1 MERQMNYRF
10 LINIMIVFTL
20 LVGQVSIES
29 TPKSF
34 SLEQSVEI
42 ETQILPAFDIQ
53 KFIEEDEMERTSS
66 QQKPYRF
73 ANPISVDFN
82 MNTHGTW
89 NINDDGS
96 SIWQFSIESPGA
108 HSLNLIYDRFN
119 IPEGAEFFVYSEDRE
134 MVLGAFTN
142 YNHKPHG
149 GFSTAPVVGDV
160 IILEYNEPASPEFSG
175 EISIDIVA
183 HDYRDVFFNEERGY
197 GDSGSCNNNV
207 NCAVGDDWRDEIRSV
222 AMILTSGGSR
232 LCTGSLVNNTS
243 QDLAP
248 YFLTANHC
256 LGGNNSW
263 IFMFNYESPSCNNQN
278 GPTNMTVSGSSL
290 LANSSTSDFALL
302 LLNETPPESYNVH
315 YAGWDVSGSTPSI
328 PVGIH
333 HPSGDIK
340 KISFDYNNAS
350 NSGNYWDVNNWEDGT
365 TEPGSSGSPLF
376 DGVTQRIIGQLYGG
390 TASCTS
396 ITYDTYGKTSTSW
409 NLGMSNY
416 LDPNNTGASF
426 INGIDAID
434 LPDPELSYNASDLI
448 FDLSDGDTDVSSINI
463 SNTGEDESILTY
475 SLKISQFE
483 NPMGG
488 PDIEENYWSDSDNE
502 TAIDANWIDITDTGT
517 LYSFPTNDASGESIQ
532 LGFDFPFYGETYNEC
547 IINPNG
553 WIGFGDDNTEWDNGS
568 IPSTSA
574 PRASIMGFWD
584 DLNPSNDNCTNSCS
598 GDVYYHTNEDRMV
611 VWFDN
616 VSHWPNYFDNSVY
629 SFQIVIHATGEIN
642 INYGT
647 MIGDVNSATVGIQNA
662 AGNSG
667 LQMAYNSSYIHEDLT
682 TIIKKAP
689 GWVGLNELN
698 NYELSGDLLEGNSD
712 EINIIAQNNGLLD
725 GVYNAYLNISS
736 NASESISLLIELIS
750 EDNSLTGDIN
760 DDAVV
765 NVLDAIQIVNIAL
778 GTQSLDLAADL
789 NEDGVVNVL
798 DVVQVVNIIL
808 EG

>member
-1 MERQMNYRF
+1 MNYRF

-34 SLEQSVEI
+34 SLEQSVDI

-96 SIWQFSIESPGA
+96 SIWQFRIESPGA

-568 IPSTSA
+568 VPSTSA

-629 SFQIVIHATGEIN
+629 SFQIVIYATGEIN

-647 MIGDVNSATVGIQNA
+647 MIGEVNSATVGIQNA

-689 GWVGLNELN
+689 EWVGLNELN

-750 EDNSLTGDIN
+750 ESNSLTGDIN

>member
-1 MERQMNYRF
+1 MNYRF

-315 YAGWDVSGSTPSI
+315 YAGWDISGSTPSI

-463 SNTGEDESILTY
+463 SNTGENESILTY

-568 IPSTSA
+568 VPSTSA

-667 LQMAYNSSYIHEDLT
+667 LQMAYNSSYVHEDLT

-689 GWVGLNELN
+689 EWVGLNELN

-750 EDNSLTGDIN
+750 EGNSLTGDIN

>member
-1 MERQMNYRF
+1 MNYRF

-34 SLEQSVEI
+34 SLEQSVDI

-96 SIWQFSIESPGA
+96 SIWQFRIESPGA

-568 IPSTSA
+568 VPSTSA

-629 SFQIVIHATGEIN
+629 SFQIVIYATGEIN

-689 GWVGLNELN
+689 EWVGLNELN

-750 EDNSLTGDIN
+750 ESNSLTGDIN

>member
-1 MERQMNYRF
+1 MNYRF

-34 SLEQSVEI
+34 SLEQSVDI

-568 IPSTSA
+568 VPSTSA

-629 SFQIVIHATGEIN
+629 SFQIVIYATGEIN

-647 MIGDVNSATVGIQNA
+647 MIGEVNSATVGIQNA

-689 GWVGLNELN
+689 EWVGLNELN

-750 EDNSLTGDIN
+750 ESNSLTGDIN

>member
-1 MERQMNYRF
+1 MNYRF

-34 SLEQSVEI
+34 SLEQSVDI

-96 SIWQFSIESPGA
+96 SIWQFRIESPGA
-108 HSLNLIYDRFN
+108 HSLNVIYDRFN

-315 YAGWDVSGSTPSI
+315 YAGWDISGSTPSI

-553 WIGFGDDNTEWDNGS
+553 WIGFGDDNTEWDNS
-568 IPSTSA
+568 SVPSTSA

-598 GDVYYHTNEDRMV
+598 GNVYYHTNEDRMV
-611 VWFDN
+611 IWFDN
-616 VSHWPNYFDNSVY
+616 VSHWPNYFDNSIY
-629 SFQIVIHATGEIN
+629 SFQIVIYATGEIN

-667 LQMAYNSSYIHEDLT
+667 LQMAYNSSYVHEDLT

-698 NYELSGDLLEGNSD
+698 NYELSGDLLEGSSD

>member
-1 MERQMNYRF
+1 MNYRF

-34 SLEQSVEI
+34 SLEQSVDI

-53 KFIEEDEMERTSS
+53 KFIEEDEMEKTSS

-315 YAGWDVSGSTPSI
+315 YAGWDVSGSTPST

-434 LPDPELSYNASDLI
+434 LPNPELSYNASDLI

-502 TAIDANWIDITDTGT
+502 TAIDASWIDISDTGT
-517 LYSFPTNDASGESIQ
+517 LYSFPTNDASGEFIQ

-553 WIGFGDDNTEWDNGS
+553 WIGFGDDNTEWDNS
-568 IPSTSA
+568 SVPSTSA

-598 GDVYYHTNEDRMV
+598 GNVYYHTNEDRMV

-647 MIGDVNSATVGIQNA
+647 MIGEVNSATVGIQNA

-750 EDNSLTGDIN
+750 EGNSLTGDIN

>member
-1 MERQMNYRF
+1 MNYRF

-34 SLEQSVEI
+34 SLEQSVDI

-96 SIWQFSIESPGA
+96 SIWQFRIESPGA

-149 GFSTAPVVGDV
+149 GFSTAPIVGDA

-315 YAGWDVSGSTPSI
+315 YAGWDISGSTPSI

-463 SNTGEDESILTY
+463 SNTGEEESILTY

-553 WIGFGDDNTEWDNGS
+553 WIGFGDDNTEWDNS
-568 IPSTSA
+568 SVPSTSA

-584 DLNPSNDNCTNSCS
+584 DLNPANDNCTNSCS

-611 VWFDN
+611 IWFDN

-647 MIGDVNSATVGIQNA
+647 MIGEVNSATVGIQNA

-667 LQMAYNSSYIHEDLT
+667 LQMAYNSSYVHEDLT

-689 GWVGLNELN
+689 EWVGLNELN

-750 EDNSLTGDIN
+750 EGNSLTGDIN

>member
-1 MERQMNYRF
+1 MNYRF

-34 SLEQSVEI
+34 SLEQSVDI

-568 IPSTSA
+568 VPSTSA

-629 SFQIVIHATGEIN
+629 SFQIVIYATGEIN

-662 AGNSG
+662 VGNSG

-689 GWVGLNELN
+689 EWVGLNELN

-750 EDNSLTGDIN
+750 DGNSLTGDIN

>member
-1 MERQMNYRF
+1 MNYRF

-568 IPSTSA
+568 VPSTSA

-667 LQMAYNSSYIHEDLT
+667 LQMAYNSSYVHEDLT

-689 GWVGLNELN
+689 EWVGLNELN

-750 EDNSLTGDIN
+750 EGNSLTGDIN

>member
-1 MERQMNYRF
+1 MNYRF

-34 SLEQSVEI
+34 SLEQSVDI

-82 MNTHGTW
+82 INTHGTW

-96 SIWQFSIESPGA
+96 SIWQFRIESPGA

-315 YAGWDVSGSTPSI
+315 YAGWDISGSTPST

-568 IPSTSA
+568 VPSTSA

-667 LQMAYNSSYIHEDLT
+667 LQMAYNSSYVHEDLT

-689 GWVGLNELN
+689 EWVGLNELN
-698 NYELSGDLLEGNSD
+698 NYELSGDLLEGSSD

>member
-1 MERQMNYRF
+1 MNYRL

-34 SLEQSVEI
+34 SLEQSI
-42 ETQILPAFDIQ
+42 DIPTQILPTFDIQ
-53 KFIEEDEMERTSS
+53 KFIDEDEVERTSS
-66 QQKPYRF
+66 EQKPYRF

-82 MNTHGTW
+82 MNTNGTW
-89 NINDDGS
+89 SIDNDGS
-96 SIWQFSIESPGA
+96 SVWQLRIESPGA

-119 IPEGAEFFVYSEDRE
+119 IPEGAEFFVYSDDKE

-149 GFSTAPVVGDV
+149 GFSTAPVIGDA
-160 IILEYNEPASPEFSG
+160 IILEYNEPAFPEFSG

-183 HDYRDVFFNEERGY
+183 HDYRNVFFNEERGY

-207 NCAVGDDWRDEIRSV
+207 NCAVGDDWSDEIRSV

-243 QDLAP
+243 QDLSP

-290 LANSSTSDFALL
+290 LANSSSSDFALL
-302 LLNETPPESYNVH
+302 LLNETPPENYNVH

-448 FDLSDGDTDVSSINI
+448 FDLNDGDTDVSSIDI

-488 PDIEENYWSDSDNE
+488 PDVNENYWSDSDNE
-502 TAIDANWIDITDTGT
+502 TAIDPNWIDISDVGT
-517 LYSFPTNDASGESIQ
+517 LYSFPTNDASGGSIQ

-553 WIGFGDDNTEWDNGS
+553 WVGFGDDNTQWDNAS

-574 PRASIMGFWD
+574 PRSSIMGFWD
-584 DLNPSNDNCTNSCS
+584 DLNPANDNCTNSCS
-598 GDVYYHTNEDRMV
+598 GDVYFHTNQDRMV

-629 SFQIVIHATGEIN
+629 SFQIVMYATGEIN

-647 MIGDVNSATVGIQNA
+647 MSGDLNSATVGIQNST
-662 AGNSG
+662 GDSG
-667 LQMAYNSSYIHEDLT
+667 LQMAYNSAYIQEQLT

-689 GWVGLNELN
+689 VWVGLNELN
-698 NYELSGDLLEGNSD
+698 NYEISGELLEGNSD
-712 EINIIAQNNGLLD
+712 EINIISQNDGLLD

-736 NASESISLLIELIS
+736 NASESISLLIELVS
-750 EDNSLTGDIN
+750 AGNSLTGDIN
-760 DDAVV
+760 DDSVV
-765 NVLDAIQIVNIAL
+765 NVLDVIQIVNIAL
-778 GTQSLDLAADL
+778 GSQELDLAADL

>member
-1 MERQMNYRF
+1 MNYRF

-568 IPSTSA
+568 VPSTSA

-629 SFQIVIHATGEIN
+629 SFQIVIYATGEIN

-647 MIGDVNSATVGIQNA
+647 MIGEVNSATVGIQNA

-667 LQMAYNSSYIHEDLT
+667 FQMAYNSSYVHEDLT

-689 GWVGLNELN
+689 EWVGLNELN

-750 EDNSLTGDIN
+750 ESNSLTGDIN

>member
-1 MERQMNYRF
+1 MNYRF

-34 SLEQSVEI
+34 SLEQSVDI

-66 QQKPYRF
+66 EQKPYRF

-96 SIWQFSIESPGA
+96 SIWQFRIESPGA

-149 GFSTAPVVGDV
+149 GFSTAPVVGDAV
-160 IILEYNEPASPEFSG
+160 ILEYNEPASPEFSG

-553 WIGFGDDNTEWDNGS
+553 WVGFGDDNTEWDNGS
-568 IPSTSA
+568 VPSTSA

-584 DLNPSNDNCTNSCS
+584 DLNPSNDNCSNSCS

-629 SFQIVIHATGEIN
+629 SFQIVIYATGEIN

-689 GWVGLNELN
+689 EWVGLNELN

-750 EDNSLTGDIN
+750 DGNSLTGDIN

>member
-1 MERQMNYRF
+1 MNYRF

-34 SLEQSVEI
+34 SLEQSVDI

-568 IPSTSA
+568 VPSTSA

-629 SFQIVIHATGEIN
+629 SFQIVIYATGEIN

-689 GWVGLNELN
+689 EWVGLNELN

-750 EDNSLTGDIN
+750 ESNSLTGDIN

>member
-568 IPSTSA
+568 VPSTSA

-667 LQMAYNSSYIHEDLT
+667 LQMAYNSSYVHEDLT

-689 GWVGLNELN
+689 EWVGLNELN

-750 EDNSLTGDIN
+750 EGNSLTGDIN

>member
-315 YAGWDVSGSTPSI
+315 YAGWDISGSTPSI

-553 WIGFGDDNTEWDNGS
+553 WVGFGDDNTEWDNGP

-584 DLNPSNDNCTNSCS
+584 DLNPANDNCSNSCS

-667 LQMAYNSSYIHEDLT
+667 LQMAYNSSYVHEDLT

-689 GWVGLNELN
+689 EWVGLNELN
-698 NYELSGDLLEGNSD
+698 NYELSGDLLEGSSD

-750 EDNSLTGDIN
+750 ESNSLTGDIN

>member
-1 MERQMNYRF
+1 MNYRF

-34 SLEQSVEI
+34 SLEQSIEI

-463 SNTGEDESILTY
+463 SNTGENESILTY

-553 WIGFGDDNTEWDNGS
+553 WVGFGDDNTEWDNGP

-584 DLNPSNDNCTNSCS
+584 DLNPANDNCSNSCS

-667 LQMAYNSSYIHEDLT
+667 LQMAYNSSYVHEDLT

-689 GWVGLNELN
+689 EWVGLNELN

-725 GVYNAYLNISS
+725 GIYNAYLNISS

-750 EDNSLTGDIN
+750 DGNNLTGDIN

>member
-1 MERQMNYRF
+1 MNYRF

-34 SLEQSVEI
+34 SLEQSVDI

-66 QQKPYRF
+66 EQKPYRF

-96 SIWQFSIESPGA
+96 SIWQFRIESPGA

-149 GFSTAPVVGDV
+149 GFSTAPIVGDA

-463 SNTGEDESILTY
+463 SNTGEEESILTY

-568 IPSTSA
+568 VPSTSA

-584 DLNPSNDNCTNSCS
+584 DLNPANDNCTNSCS

-647 MIGDVNSATVGIQNA
+647 MIGEVNSATVGIQNA

-689 GWVGLNELN
+689 EWVGLNELN

-750 EDNSLTGDIN
+750 EGNSLTGDIN

>member
-1 MERQMNYRF
+1 MCIR
-10 LINIMIVFTL
+10 
-20 LVGQVSIES
+20 
-29 TPKSF
+29 
-34 SLEQSVEI
+34 
-42 ETQILPAFDIQ
+42 
-53 KFIEEDEMERTSS
+53 
-66 QQKPYRF
+66 
-73 ANPISVDFN
+73 
-82 MNTHGTW
+82 
-89 NINDDGS
+89 
-96 SIWQFSIESPGA
+96 
-108 HSLNLIYDRFN
+108 DR
-119 IPEGAEFFVYSEDRE
+119 
-134 MVLGAFTN
+134 
-142 YNHKPHG
+142 
-149 GFSTAPVVGDV
+149 
-160 IILEYNEPASPEFSG
+160 
-175 EISIDIVA
+175 ISIDIVA

-243 QDLAP
+243 QDLSP

-290 LANSSTSDFALL
+290 LANSSSSDFALL
-302 LLNETPPESYNVH
+302 LLNETPPENYNVH

-365 TEPGSSGSPLF
+365 TVPGSSGSPLF

-448 FDLSDGDTDVSSINI
+448 FDLNDGDTDVSSIDI

-488 PDIEENYWSDSDNE
+488 PDVNENYWSDSDNE
-502 TAIDANWIDITDTGT
+502 TDIDPNWIDISDVGT
-517 LYSFPTNDASGESIQ
+517 LYSFPTNDTSGESIQ

-553 WIGFGDDNTEWDNGS
+553 WVGFGDDNTEWDNGS

-574 PRASIMGFWD
+574 PRSSIMGFWD
-584 DLNPSNDNCTNSCS
+584 DLNPTNDNCTNSCS
-598 GDVYYHTNEDRMV
+598 GDVYYHTNQDRMV

-616 VSHWPNYFDNSVY
+616 VSHWPNYFDNSIY
-629 SFQIVIHATGEIN
+629 SFQIVMHATGEIN

-647 MIGDVNSATVGIQNA
+647 MIGDVNSATVGVQNST
-662 AGNSG
+662 GNSG
-667 LQMAYNSSYIHEDLT
+667 LQMAYNSAYIHEDLT

-689 GWVGLNELN
+689 EWVGLNELN
-698 NYELSGDLLEGNSD
+698 NYEVSWELIEGNSD

-750 EDNSLTGDIN
+750 EGNSLAGDIN
-760 DDAVV
+760 DDSVV
-765 NVLDAIQIVNIAL
+765 NVLDVIQIVNIAL
-778 GTQSLDLAADL
+778 GSQELDLAADL

>member
-1 MERQMNYRF
+1 MNYRL

-34 SLEQSVEI
+34 SLEQSI
-42 ETQILPAFDIQ
+42 DIPTQILPTFDIQ
-53 KFIEEDEMERTSS
+53 KFIDEDEVERTSS
-66 QQKPYRF
+66 EQKPYRF

-82 MNTHGTW
+82 MNTNGTW
-89 NINDDGS
+89 SIDNDGS
-96 SIWQFSIESPGA
+96 SVWQLRIESPGA

-119 IPEGAEFFVYSEDRE
+119 IPEGAEFFVYSDDKE

-149 GFSTAPVVGDV
+149 GFSTAPVIGDA
-160 IILEYNEPASPEFSG
+160 IILEYNEPAFPEFSG

-183 HDYRDVFFNEERGY
+183 HDYRNVFFNEERGY

-207 NCAVGDDWRDEIRSV
+207 NCAVGDDWSDEIRSV

-243 QDLAP
+243 QDLSP

-290 LANSSTSDFALL
+290 LANSSSSDFALL
-302 LLNETPPESYNVH
+302 LLNETPPENYNVH

-448 FDLSDGDTDVSSINI
+448 FDLNDGDTDVSSIDI

-488 PDIEENYWSDSDNE
+488 PDVNENYWSDSDNE
-502 TAIDANWIDITDTGT
+502 TAIDPNWIDISDVGT
-517 LYSFPTNDASGESIQ
+517 LYSFPTNDASGGSIQ

-553 WIGFGDDNTEWDNGS
+553 WVGFGDDNTEWDNSS

-574 PRASIMGFWD
+574 PRSSIMGFWD
-584 DLNPSNDNCTNSCS
+584 DLNPANDNCTNSCS
-598 GDVYYHTNEDRMV
+598 GDVYFHTNQDRMV

-629 SFQIVIHATGEIN
+629 SFQIVMYATGEIN

-647 MIGDVNSATVGIQNA
+647 MSGDLNSATVGIQNST
-662 AGNSG
+662 GDSG
-667 LQMAYNSSYIHEDLT
+667 LQMAYNSAYIQEQLT

-689 GWVGLNELN
+689 VWVGLNELN
-698 NYELSGDLLEGNSD
+698 NYEISGELLEGNSD
-712 EINIIAQNNGLLD
+712 EINIISQNDGLLD

-736 NASESISLLIELIS
+736 NASESISLLIELVS
-750 EDNSLTGDIN
+750 AGNSLTGDIN
-760 DDAVV
+760 DDSVV
-765 NVLDAIQIVNIAL
+765 NVLDVIQIVNIAL
-778 GTQSLDLAADL
+778 GSQELDLAADL

>member
-1 MERQMNYRF
+1 MNYRF

-315 YAGWDVSGSTPSI
+315 YAGWDISGSTPSI

-568 IPSTSA
+568 VPSTSA

-667 LQMAYNSSYIHEDLT
+667 LQMAYNSSYVHEDLT

-689 GWVGLNELN
+689 EWVGLNELN

-750 EDNSLTGDIN
+750 EGNSLTGDIN

>member
-96 SIWQFSIESPGA
+96 SIWQFRIESPGA

-315 YAGWDVSGSTPSI
+315 YAGWDISGSTPSI

-376 DGVTQRIIGQLYGG
+376 DGVSQRIIGQLYGG

-568 IPSTSA
+568 VPSTSA

-667 LQMAYNSSYIHEDLT
+667 LQMAYNSSYVHEDLT

-689 GWVGLNELN
+689 EWVGLNELN

>member
-1 MERQMNYRF
+1 MNYRF

-34 SLEQSVEI
+34 SLEQSVDI

-96 SIWQFSIESPGA
+96 SIWQFRIESPGA

-149 GFSTAPVVGDV
+149 GFSTAPIVGDA

-463 SNTGEDESILTY
+463 SNTGEEESILTY

-568 IPSTSA
+568 VPSTSA

-647 MIGDVNSATVGIQNA
+647 MIGEVNSATVGIQNA

-689 GWVGLNELN
+689 EWVGLNELN

-750 EDNSLTGDIN
+750 EGNSLTGDIN

>member
-1 MERQMNYRF
+1 MNYRF

-568 IPSTSA
+568 VPSTSA

-629 SFQIVIHATGEIN
+629 SFQIVIYATGEIN

-689 GWVGLNELN
+689 EWVGLNELN
-698 NYELSGDLLEGNSD
+698 NYELSGDLLEGSSD

-750 EDNSLTGDIN
+750 ESNSLTGDIN

>member
-1 MERQMNYRF
+1 M
-10 LINIMIVFTL
+10 
-20 LVGQVSIES
+20 GS
-29 TPKSF
+29 
-34 SLEQSVEI
+34 
-42 ETQILPAFDIQ
+42 
-53 KFIEEDEMERTSS
+53 EMCIR
-66 QQKPYRF
+66 
-73 ANPISVDFN
+73 
-82 MNTHGTW
+82 
-89 NINDDGS
+89 
-96 SIWQFSIESPGA
+96 
-108 HSLNLIYDRFN
+108 DR
-119 IPEGAEFFVYSEDRE
+119 
-134 MVLGAFTN
+134 
-142 YNHKPHG
+142 
-149 GFSTAPVVGDV
+149 
-160 IILEYNEPASPEFSG
+160 EYNEPAFPEFSG

-243 QDLAP
+243 QDLSP

-290 LANSSTSDFALL
+290 LANSSSSDFALL
-302 LLNETPPESYNVH
+302 LLNETPPENYNVH

-448 FDLSDGDTDVSSINI
+448 FDLNDGDTDVSSIDI

-488 PDIEENYWSDSDNE
+488 PDVNENYWSDSDNE
-502 TAIDANWIDITDTGT
+502 TDIDPNWIDISDVGT
-517 LYSFPTNDASGESIQ
+517 LYSFPTNDTSGESIQ

-553 WIGFGDDNTEWDNGS
+553 WVGFGDDNTEWDNGS

-574 PRASIMGFWD
+574 PRSSIMGFWD
-584 DLNPSNDNCTNSCS
+584 DLNPTNDNCTNSCS
-598 GDVYYHTNEDRMV
+598 GDVYYHTNQDRMV

-616 VSHWPNYFDNSVY
+616 VSHWPNYFDNSIY
-629 SFQIVIHATGEIN
+629 SFQIVMHATGEIN

-647 MIGDVNSATVGIQNA
+647 MIGDVNSATVGVQNST
-662 AGNSG
+662 GNSG
-667 LQMAYNSSYIHEDLT
+667 LQMAYNSAYIHEDLT

-689 GWVGLNELN
+689 AWVGLNELN
-698 NYELSGDLLEGNSD
+698 NYEVSGELIEGNSD
-712 EINIIAQNNGLLD
+712 EINIFAQNNGLLD

-736 NASESISLLIELIS
+736 NASESISLMIELIS
-750 EDNSLTGDIN
+750 EGNSLAGDIN
-760 DDAVV
+760 DDSVV
-765 NVLDAIQIVNIAL
+765 NVLDVIQIVNIAL
-778 GTQSLDLAADL
+778 GSQELDLAADL

>member
-34 SLEQSVEI
+34 SLEQSVDI

-96 SIWQFSIESPGA
+96 SIWQFRIESPGA
-108 HSLNLIYDRFN
+108 HSLNVIYDRFN

-568 IPSTSA
+568 VPSTSA

-598 GDVYYHTNEDRMV
+598 GNVYYHTNEDRMV
-611 VWFDN
+611 IWFDN
-616 VSHWPNYFDNSVY
+616 VSHWPNYFDNSIY
-629 SFQIVIHATGEIN
+629 SFQIVIYATGEIN

-667 LQMAYNSSYIHEDLT
+667 LQMAYNSSYVHEDLT

-689 GWVGLNELN
+689 EWVGLNELN
-698 NYELSGDLLEGNSD
+698 NYELSGDLLEGSSD

>member
-1 MERQMNYRF
+1 MNYRF

-34 SLEQSVEI
+34 SLEQSVDI

-263 IFMFNYESPSCNNQN
+263 IFMFNYQSPSCNNQN

-315 YAGWDVSGSTPSI
+315 YAGWDISGSTPSI

-532 LGFDFPFYGETYNEC
+532 LGFDFPFYGEIYNEC

-568 IPSTSA
+568 VPSTSA

-629 SFQIVIHATGEIN
+629 SFQIVIYATGEIN

-647 MIGDVNSATVGIQNA
+647 MIGEVNSATVGIQNA

-689 GWVGLNELN
+689 EWVGLNELN

-750 EDNSLTGDIN
+750 ESNSLTGDIN